1 MFAFIALT
9 IGLVF
14 ALAFAKASMNSAE
27 VSRNWSKYKS
37 DPLYMFSAYMFKPDD
52 DPRSRFQF
60 AADNFIDNIMDFI
73 HKIFAV
79 FLQPVMNIF
88 RLFTNS
94 LTQSSSGLFNIRM
107 ILGKM
112 WTAFNSM
119 TDIFMRRFYG
129 VFHQLRVTFIKLNE
143 SMGKTFGIATS
154 SIYAALSTIQSML
167 SVFDLMINICVAIL
181 IILAVF
187 MIFLPFLLIPFIFLI
202 LMVTQIIDRSGQGGQ
217 ISGLA
222 GVFCFTANTRVATPS
237 GSIPISE
244 VKLGTV
250 LADQQVVKGVFDFQ
264 QHAKDM
270 YNVHGVIVS
279 GSHIVYTKEG
289 KACHVSDHPD
299 AIPYTGDVSE
309 VYCLM
314 TSNRRIPIVGN
325 NGILQFADWEELDS
339 EDDGLD
345 SWNAIVYTLL
355 NKKERSVSPNNHNIH
370 SESCFSAETRVST
383 VFGNRAIETIR
394 PGTYVH
400 NGFGGLSRVT
410 GVVRIHGSEITGTY
424 QYDSTTTLSAGAWMY
439 KDGIWQQPKYVNVKL
454 ATENQIWYSL
464 FTESGTFVVGNELV
478 VRDFT
483 DVGSDNIDKTYP
495 MVINELNKKG
505 LVP

>member
-9 IGLVF
+9 AGLVF
-14 ALAFAKASMNSAE
+14 TLAFAKAYMNSAE
-27 VSRNWSKYKS
+27 VSANWSKYKS
-37 DPLYMFSAYMFKPDD
+37 DPLYMFAAYMFKPDD

-60 AADNFIDNIMDFI
+60 AADNFIDNIMDYV
-73 HKIFAV
+73 HKIFTV

-94 LTQSSSGLFNIRM
+94 LTQSSNGLFNIRM

-119 TDIFMRRFYG
+119 TDIFMRRFYS

-154 SIYAALSTIQSML
+154 SIYAALSTIRAMM

-217 ISGLA
+217 VSGLA
-222 GVFCFTANTRVATPS
+222 GVFCFTADTRVATPT
-237 GSIPISE
+237 GSIPIYQ

-250 LADQQVVKGVFDFQ
+250 LADQQVVNGVFNFQ
-264 QHAKDM
+264 QPAKDM

-279 GSHIVYTKEG
+279 GSHIVFTKDG
-289 KACHVSDHPD
+289 KACHVSEHPD
-299 AIPYTGDVSE
+299 AVPHTGDVSE

-325 NGILQFADWEELDS
+325 DGILQFADWEELDS
-339 EDDGLD
+339 EDEGLD
-345 SWNAIVYTLL
+345 SWNAIVYSLL
-355 NKKERSVSPNNHNIH
+355 NNKQRTHTPSEHNIH

-383 VFGNRAIETIR
+383 VFGHRAIETIR
-394 PGTYVH
+394 PGTYVDD
-400 NGFGGLSRVT
+400 GFGGVSRVT
-410 GVVRIHGSEITGTY
+410 GVVRIHGSEITGAV
-424 QYDSTTTLSAGAWMY
+424 QYDSTTTLSAGAWLY
-439 KDGIWQQPKYVNVKL
+439 KDGIWQQPKYVEANPVV
-454 ATENQIWYSL
+454 EEQIWYSL
-464 FTESGTFVVGNELV
+464 FTEAGTFVVGNDLV

-483 DVGSDNIDKTYP
+483 DVGSKDIDKTYA
-495 MVINELNKKG
+495 MVIDELNKKI
-505 LVP
+505 